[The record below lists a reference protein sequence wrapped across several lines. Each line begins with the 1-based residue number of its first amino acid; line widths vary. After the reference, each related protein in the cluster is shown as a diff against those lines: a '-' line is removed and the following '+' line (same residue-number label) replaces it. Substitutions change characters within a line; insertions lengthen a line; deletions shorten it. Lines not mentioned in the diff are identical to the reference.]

1 MLFSKTS
8 HLTPQLDDQIFN
20 DFLYFYDLECRL
32 HRRNQD
38 RSSEVNDNV
47 CENIALLDP
56 TSLNA
61 QAGIKRVEYL
71 FGSKSPVYKTGHR
84 IAVFTA
90 SCIVKY
96 GPSIMDEYKDRCLR
110 SLEEFRVSRDVI
122 RDLDRKYNTFWT
134 YPLFIRAYQNF
145 LYKSVAK

>member
-1 MLFSKTS
+1 MFFTRVS

-20 DFLYFYDLECRL
+20 DFLYFYDLECKL
-32 HRRNQD
+32 HKRNQD

-56 TSLNA
+56 TSLNTP
-61 QAGIKRVEYL
+61 QGVGRIDYL
-71 FGSKSPVYKTGHR
+71 FGSKSPIYKTGHR

-90 SCIVKY
+90 ECIIKY
-96 GPSIMDEYKDRCLR
+96 GSVVMDEYRQRCLR
-110 SLEEFRVSRDVI
+110 SLEEFRVSKTTI

-145 LYKSVAK
+145 LYKSVTK

>member
-56 TSLNA
+56 SSDR
-61 QAGIKRVEYL
+61 RV
-71 FGSKSPVYKTGHR
+71 
-84 IAVFTA
+84 
-90 SCIVKY
+90 
-96 GPSIMDEYKDRCLR
+96 
-110 SLEEFRVSRDVI
+110 
-122 RDLDRKYNTFWT
+122 
-134 YPLFIRAYQNF
+134 LFIRQGIGSRYSQH
-145 LYKSVAK
+145 LVS